1 MRLTTSML
9 KPKRKQLLAAQG
21 GKDPITGWDIDPDN
35 AVLDHCHKHG
45 WVRATLGRWN
55 NGVLGKIENWA
66 NRLGA
71 DPKTEARLTPWAYL
85 RAIADYLE
93 LHSESQHNGLLHS
106 THRTEREKKDLANKR
121 ARTARRKA
129 RAEAATGTP

>member
-71 DPKTEARLTPWAYL
+71 DPKTGARLTPWAYL

-93 LHSESQHNGLLHS
+93 LNSESQHNGLLHS

-129 RAEAATGTP
+129 RAEAETGTP

>member
-1 MRLTTSML
+1 MRLTTAML

-21 GKDPITGWDIDPDN
+21 GIDPITGWKIDPDN
-35 AVLDHCHKHG
+35 AVLDHCHKNG

-71 DPKTEARLTPWAYL
+71 NPATGERLEPWTYL
-85 RAIADYLE
+85 RQIADYLE
-93 LHSESQHNGLLHS
+93 LHSQSQHNGLLHS
-106 THRTEREKKDLANKR
+106 THRTEREKRDLANKR

-129 RAEAATGTP
+129 RAEAANEA